1 MLVPQRGFQMFE
13 KRWAKLLPSARL
25 PICAAATLSLLGG
38 MMVSAD
44 TRSHQKVTAESG
56 MGMSAGAG
64 AGAAIGIGAG
74 VKIAAGTGT
83 AGAAGATGTTS
94 ATAGQSS
101 EKTDSA
107 PAAAGT
113 SGAGAAVGPNGAG
126 DATRTP
132 PEGAEGSDD
141 QKAQAKPA
149 IDINRQ
155 LRAAGDCMVDGR
167 YADAADV
174 YKQALSISPDSVEAL
189 AGLGMALGRQ
199 NKLDEADEQFDHV
212 LTLDAKN
219 PVAHCG
225 KAMVLLNRFTNGKDT
240 SGKTRAQLL
249 KDAGRECNKALDA
262 DPRVVEAHYLLGK
275 VYREEN
281 RLDRAEL
288 AFGGAVKLDPH
299 YGSAWVALGSVQ
311 TQREKF
317 GAALESF
324 NQAISVSPNNAKA
337 YFGRGQLYARQGQ
350 TERAVKEY
358 NMSLYKNSNDAAVH
372 LALGKAFDQ
381 QGDSVAA
388 VKEFTEAIKLKPDD
402 PEAYVDLASNL
413 ENRGELDTAIG
424 KLRNG
429 LKVMPNEPSLRILI
443 GNANLRAARLDEAI
457 ADFQAVLGTSP
468 KSVEAAQGLV
478 RAIYVKAQTQVGGG
492 ERSGDNVRMKPL
504 VAMVADGNPDS
515 LTMRYVTAELAAIGG
530 DMPNLETLGVPK
542 TDAERLALAEANLAE
557 NKFQEADDLF
567 KRVTYSA
574 LKAKDAFA
582 IADLAYSLRAMDAAE
597 AAFRKGITFVNSE
610 ARARKGLEACT
621 TARQLASADF
631 VQAEDMTRRHLYD
644 QAAAKYRSAVFGDPR
659 NAEAH
664 LGLAQCLERITSGQ
678 SAGSAKIYRD
688 AITQYRLYL
697 RLAPGVPA
705 RVADKCNRKIAHL
718 DELARKY
725 EGSGSPAARSAS
737 GRPSSDRVSSRP

>member
-1 MLVPQRGFQMFE
+1 MVD
-13 KRWAKLLPSARL
+13 KRWAKLLPNARL
-25 PICAAATLSLLGG
+25 SICAAATLSLLGG
-38 MMVSAD
+38 MTVL
-44 TRSHQKVTAESG
+44 AETSSQPG
-56 MGMSAGAG
+56 S
-64 AGAAIGIGAG
+64 
-74 VKIAAGTGT
+74 KIAAGNSAA
-83 AGAAGATGTTS
+83 AGAAGVSAGTQTS
-94 ATAGQSS
+94 AAAAPSS
-101 EKTDSA
+101 DKTDNT
-107 PAAAGT
+107 PASGPSGT
-113 SGAGAAVGPNGAG
+113 GDAAGAAAAPGGMAG
-126 DATRTP
+126 
-132 PEGAEGSDD
+132 EGTEASDD
-141 QKAQAKPA
+141 QKAQVKPTVN
-149 IDINRQ
+149 INRQ
-155 LRAAGDCMVDGR
+155 LQAAGDCMVDGR

-174 YKQALSISPDSVEAL
+174 YKQALALSPDSVEAL

-199 NKLDEADEQFDHV
+199 NKLNEADEQFDHV
-212 LTLDAKN
+212 LTIDAKN

-225 KAMVLLNRFTNGKDT
+225 KAMVLLNRFTNSKDI
-240 SGKTRAQLL
+240 SGKNRAQLL

-281 RLDRAEL
+281 RLEKAEQ
-288 AFGGAVKLDPH
+288 AFSGAVKLDPH
-299 YGSAWVALGSVQ
+299 YGSAWVALGTVQ
-311 TQREKF
+311 TQREKY
-317 GAALESF
+317 GPALESF
-324 NQAISVSPNNAKA
+324 NQAISVSPNNAHA

-350 TERAVKEY
+350 LERAVKEY

-402 PEAYVDLASNL
+402 PEPYVDLASNL

-429 LKVMPNEPSLRILI
+429 LKVMPNEPSLRILV

-457 ADFQAVLGTSP
+457 ADFQAVLASSP

-478 RAIYVKAQTQVGGG
+478 RAVYVKTQTQFGGS
-492 ERSGDNVRMKPL
+492 ERSGDYVRTKPL
-504 VAMVADGNPDS
+504 VAQVADGNPDS
-515 LTMRYVTAELAAIGG
+515 LTMKYVSAELAAIGG
-530 DMPNLETLGVPK
+530 EMPNLDILGVPK

-567 KRVTYSA
+567 RRVTYSA

-582 IADLAYSLRAMDAAE
+582 IADLAYSLRAMDSAE
-597 AAFRKGITFVNSE
+597 AAFRKGLTFVNSE
-610 ARARKGLEACT
+610 VRAKKGLDACT

-631 VQAEDMTRRHLYD
+631 VQAEDMMRRHLYD

-664 LGLAQCLERITSGQ
+664 LGLAQCLEKITPGQ
-678 SAGSAKIYRD
+678 AAGSAKIYRD

-705 RVADKCNRKIAHL
+705 RIADKYNRKMAHL

-725 EGSGSPAARSAS
+725 EGSGASAS